1 MSQNTKRQL
10 MILGIGALFVVML
23 SIYRKRLPNGYPVAR
38 PEEMQ
43 TEQQTETEQE
53 IQTEGIQ
60 ITVPGGDP
68 QVRVLICSDNYESEY
83 HDRLTLQ
90 CSTDYT
96 VSYGD
101 ITEEHKASE
110 PVWFTLDDPWLSY
123 GAVTLTAKD
132 KNGTFTLPD
141 LQRAQEAPAYE
152 GKFIIEKK
160 AEGLLVVNE
169 LPLETYLRY
178 VVPSEMPAD
187 YPMEALKAQAICAR
201 TYAMKQIQ
209 GNRGEENG
217 VDLDDSVSYQVYN
230 NIKNNERTDQAVS
243 ETKGKVLMR
252 DGDLIDALYYST
264 SCGIQ
269 LSDNPSDEAVF
280 CSLLSTRDEKA
291 YEKEEPWYRWS
302 VSFSLEEL
310 TELVKTGWQEDFGA
324 VTGMEVVSREPSGVI
339 AALKISGEGGEFQVE
354 GEYTIRKLL
363 QTRNSPVTLQDGSTA
378 PNLGM
383 LPSAFF
389 YLTPNYEKKVL
400 TGYTLTG
407 GGYGHGKGMS
417 QNGAKHMAD
426 AGHKCADILR
436 YYYAE

>member
-209 GNRGEENG
+209 GNRGEKNG

-310 TELVKTGWQEDFGA
+310 TELVKTGWQEDFGV

-389 YLTPNYEKKVL
+389 YLTPNYEKEVL

>member
-1 MSQNTKRQL
+1 

>member
-43 TEQQTETEQE
+43 TERQTETEQE

-83 HDRLTLQ
+83 HDKLTLQ

>member
-23 SIYRKRLPNGYPVAR
+23 SIYRKRLPNGHPVAS

-43 TEQQTETEQE
+43 TERQTETEQE

-209 GNRGEENG
+209 GNRGEKNG

-389 YLTPNYEKKVL
+389 YLTLNYEKEVL

-426 AGHKCADILR
+426 AGYKCADILR

>member
-1 MSQNTKRQL
+1 
-10 MILGIGALFVVML
+10 ML
-23 SIYRKRLPNGYPVAR
+23 YSIFIDLIDGHIKTDIVSRD
-38 PEEMQ
+38 
-43 TEQQTETEQE
+43 
-53 IQTEGIQ
+53 I
-60 ITVPGGDP
+60 
-68 QVRVLICSDNYESEY
+68 RVLIKTAGFASEY
-83 HDRLTLQ
+83 HEEI
-90 CSTDYT
+90 T
-96 VSYGD
+96 VSSAAGFTVSGENGSWQSDAGEKQIFTADSATFGSDGVLYL
-101 ITEEHKASE
+101 KAADGQFEIS
-110 PVWFTLDDPWLSY
+110 
-123 GAVTLTAKD
+123 G
-132 KNGTFTLPD
+132 
-141 LQRAQEAPAYE
+141 LQRARASETYE
-152 GKFIIEKK
+152 GRLEIRRTD
-160 AEGLLVVNE
+160 EGLLLINE
-169 LPLETYLRY
+169 LPLEQYLCG
-178 VVPSEMPAD
+178 VVPSEMPSS
-187 YPMEALKAQAICAR
+187 YPAEALKAQAVCAR
-201 TYAMKQIQ
+201 TYAAKRMQER
-209 GNRGEENG
+209 NASAFFAD
-217 VDLDDSVSYQVYN
+217 VDDSVSYQVYN

-389 YLTPNYEKKVL
+389 YLTPNYEKEVL